1 MRKLVSR
8 LRRNDDITKE
18 DFTRWV
24 VEEHLEYARALPGLR
39 KYSVSVTS
47 DPDAPY
53 DAVNEMWFDDEEAR
67 TAAFGSEA
75 GQAAAGDAA
84 AHASSR
90 THLVTTEHELL

>member
-1 MRKLVSR
+1 MLKLVSL
-8 LRRNDDITKE
+8 LRRNEDMSKE
-18 DFTRWV
+18 EFNRWV
-24 VEEHLEYARALPGLR
+24 VEEHLEYAKALPGLR

-53 DAVNEMWFDDEEAR
+53 DSVNEMWFDDEDAR
-67 TAAFGSEA
+67 AAAFASDA
-75 GQAAAGDAA
+75 GKAAGADAA